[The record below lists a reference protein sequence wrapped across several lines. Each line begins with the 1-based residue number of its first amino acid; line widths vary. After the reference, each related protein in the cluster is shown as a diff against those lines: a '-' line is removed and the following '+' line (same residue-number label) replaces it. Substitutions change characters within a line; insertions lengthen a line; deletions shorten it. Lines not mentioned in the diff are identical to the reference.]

1 MQWPIYYHHHA
12 PESLFHNL
20 IINIILYKTRVTAKR
35 SSIDIAFHNVLI
47 LAFWRYFSESD
58 TDVDHPLPVSY
69 VIQQQ
74 TRLREHLYEQK
85 SVSRHSNPLAFSLN
99 LQFFSDFL
107 FVYSRNSS

>member
-1 MQWPIYYHHHA
+1 MPGD
-12 PESLFHNL
+12 S
-20 IINIILYKTRVTAKR
+20 ILDFLEISVFQIK
-35 SSIDIAFHNVLI
+35 SSITCNPKIDIAFHNVLI